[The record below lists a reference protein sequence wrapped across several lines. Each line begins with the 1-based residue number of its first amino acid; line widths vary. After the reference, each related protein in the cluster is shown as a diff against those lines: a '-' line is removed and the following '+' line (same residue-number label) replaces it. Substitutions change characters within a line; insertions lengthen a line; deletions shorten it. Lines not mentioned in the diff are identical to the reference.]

1 MNFTTQI
8 PISKHENNISHKD
21 KIMLLGSCFTENI
34 GNKLSINGF
43 ETMINPF
50 GILYNPFSIC
60 NSLDRII
67 NLKFLLSEDLVQVN
81 EFWYSYEHHGI
92 FRNEN
97 SDNLLQTINLGISE
111 ANSFL
116 KQTNWLIIT
125 LGTAWIFF
133 LKENNKILGN
143 CHKLNSQLI
152 DRRLLTINEITE
164 NINLTINNIRK
175 INPDIK
181 IILTVSPIRH
191 WKQGFRENLISKSTL
206 HLATDQIC
214 KSINNCSDF
223 PAYEIVMDEL
233 RDYRFY
239 AEDMAHPSP
248 QAIEYVWEQF
258 IEFCIDDETKRFMIQ
273 WEKIVRAMEHR
284 PFQPQSLQRKLFLE
298 QTISKIEALKEQY
311 PYLDTDED
319 IRYCA
324 QSISEITGNRSID

>member
-214 KSINNCSDF
+214 KSINNCSYF

-239 AEDMAHPSP
+239 QADMLHPSEV
-248 QAIEYVWEQF
+248 AVDYI
-258 IEFCIDDETKRFMIQ
+258 
-273 WEKIVRAMEHR
+273 WEKFSNHLFSDNTIQLCKDYFKLHSMKQHRAFNPESQGYKQH
-284 PFQPQSLQRKLFLE
+284 L
-298 QTISKIEALKEQY
+298 IKIEKL
-311 PYLDTDED
+311 
-319 IRYCA
+319 
-324 QSISEITGNRSID
+324 EIELYEKRNKLI

>member
-175 INPDIK
+175 INPNIK

-214 KSINNCSDF
+214 KSINNCSYF

-239 AEDMAHPSP
+239 QADMLHPSEV
-248 QAIEYVWEQF
+248 AVDYI
-258 IEFCIDDETKRFMIQ
+258 
-273 WEKIVRAMEHR
+273 WEKFSNHLFSDNTIQLCKDYFKLHSMKQHRAFNPESQGYKQH
-284 PFQPQSLQRKLFLE
+284 LIKIEKLE
-298 QTISKIEALKEQY
+298 QELYEKRNKLI
-311 PYLDTDED
+311 
-319 IRYCA
+319 
-324 QSISEITGNRSID
+324 

>member
-81 EFWYSYEHHGI
+81 EFWHSYEHHGI

-214 KSINNCSDF
+214 KSINNCSYF

-239 AEDMAHPSP
+239 QADMLHPSEV
-248 QAIEYVWEQF
+248 AVDYI
-258 IEFCIDDETKRFMIQ
+258 
-273 WEKIVRAMEHR
+273 WEKFSNHLFSDNTIQLCKDYFKLHSMKQHRAFNPESQGYKQH
-284 PFQPQSLQRKLFLE
+284 L
-298 QTISKIEALKEQY
+298 IKIEKL
-311 PYLDTDED
+311 
-319 IRYCA
+319 
-324 QSISEITGNRSID
+324 EIELYEKRNKLI

>member
-214 KSINNCSDF
+214 KSINNCSYF

-239 AEDMAHPSP
+239 QADMLHPSEVTVDY
-248 QAIEYVWEQF
+248 I
-258 IEFCIDDETKRFMIQ
+258 
-273 WEKIVRAMEHR
+273 WEKFSNHLFSDNTIQLCKDYFKLHSMKQHRAFNPESQGYKQH
-284 PFQPQSLQRKLFLE
+284 L
-298 QTISKIEALKEQY
+298 IKIEKL
-311 PYLDTDED
+311 
-319 IRYCA
+319 
-324 QSISEITGNRSID
+324 EIELYEKRNKLI

>member
-92 FRNEN
+92 FRNKN

-214 KSINNCSDF
+214 KSINNCSYF

-239 AEDMAHPSP
+239 QADMLHPSEV
-248 QAIEYVWEQF
+248 AVDYI
-258 IEFCIDDETKRFMIQ
+258 
-273 WEKIVRAMEHR
+273 WEKFSNHLFSDNTIQLCKDYFKLHSMKQHRAFNPESQGYKQH
-284 PFQPQSLQRKLFLE
+284 L
-298 QTISKIEALKEQY
+298 IKIEKL
-311 PYLDTDED
+311 
-319 IRYCA
+319 
-324 QSISEITGNRSID
+324 EIELYEKRNKLI

>member
-81 EFWYSYEHHGI
+81 DFWYSYEHHGI

-97 SDNLLQTINLGISE
+97 SDNLLQTINLDISE

-133 LKENNKILGN
+133 LKENNKRLGK
-143 CHKLNSQLI
+143 CHKLHSQLI
-152 DRRLLTINEITE
+152 DRRL
-164 NINLTINNIRK
+164 
-175 INPDIK
+175 
-181 IILTVSPIRH
+181 
-191 WKQGFRENLISKSTL
+191 
-206 HLATDQIC
+206 
-214 KSINNCSDF
+214 
-223 PAYEIVMDEL
+223 
-233 RDYRFY
+233 
-239 AEDMAHPSP
+239 
-248 QAIEYVWEQF
+248 
-258 IEFCIDDETKRFMIQ
+258 
-273 WEKIVRAMEHR
+273 
-284 PFQPQSLQRKLFLE
+284 
-298 QTISKIEALKEQY
+298 
-311 PYLDTDED
+311 
-319 IRYCA
+319 
-324 QSISEITGNRSID
+324 

>member
-97 SDNLLQTINLGISE
+97 SDNLLQSINLGISE

-214 KSINNCSDF
+214 KSINNCSYF

-239 AEDMAHPSP
+239 QADMLHPSEV
-248 QAIEYVWEQF
+248 AVDYI
-258 IEFCIDDETKRFMIQ
+258 
-273 WEKIVRAMEHR
+273 WEKFSNHLFSDNTIQLCKDYFKLHSMKQHRAFNPESQGYKQH
-284 PFQPQSLQRKLFLE
+284 L
-298 QTISKIEALKEQY
+298 IKIEKL
-311 PYLDTDED
+311 
-319 IRYCA
+319 
-324 QSISEITGNRSID
+324 EIELYEKRNKLI

>member
-67 NLKFLLSEDLVQVN
+67 NLKFLVSEDLVQVN

-152 DRRLLTINEITE
+152 DRRLLTTNEITE

-214 KSINNCSDF
+214 KSINNCSYF

-239 AEDMAHPSP
+239 QADMLHPSEV
-248 QAIEYVWEQF
+248 AVDYI
-258 IEFCIDDETKRFMIQ
+258 
-273 WEKIVRAMEHR
+273 WEKFSNHLFSDNTIQLCKDYFKLHSMKQHRAFNPESQGYKQH
-284 PFQPQSLQRKLFLE
+284 LIKIEKLE
-298 QTISKIEALKEQY
+298 QELYEKRNKLI
-311 PYLDTDED
+311 
-319 IRYCA
+319 
-324 QSISEITGNRSID
+324 

>member
-152 DRRLLTINEITE
+152 DRRILTINEITE

-214 KSINNCSDF
+214 KSINNCSYF

-239 AEDMAHPSP
+239 QADMLHPSEV
-248 QAIEYVWEQF
+248 AVDYI
-258 IEFCIDDETKRFMIQ
+258 
-273 WEKIVRAMEHR
+273 WEKFSNHLFSDNTIQLCKDYFKLHSMKQHRAFNPESQGYKQH
-284 PFQPQSLQRKLFLE
+284 LIKIEKLE
-298 QTISKIEALKEQY
+298 QELYEKRNKLI
-311 PYLDTDED
+311 
-319 IRYCA
+319 
-324 QSISEITGNRSID
+324 

>member
-152 DRRLLTINEITE
+152 DRRILTINEITE

-214 KSINNCSDF
+214 KSINNCSYF

-239 AEDMAHPSP
+239 QADMLHPSEV
-248 QAIEYVWEQF
+248 AVDYI
-258 IEFCIDDETKRFMIQ
+258 
-273 WEKIVRAMEHR
+273 WEKFSNHLFSDNTIQLCKDYFKLHSMKQHRAFNPESQGYKQH
-284 PFQPQSLQRKLFLE
+284 L
-298 QTISKIEALKEQY
+298 IKIEKL
-311 PYLDTDED
+311 
-319 IRYCA
+319 
-324 QSISEITGNRSID
+324 EIELYEKRNKLI